1 MRRHYRPS
9 KSSKKE
15 FVNSYHLNEVPL
27 PYYNPLQDPYLQG
40 FFGNYHVSRI
50 LEDRGLIYKACW
62 EYPYEERR
70 LTNCNK
76 FLRSN
81 SVVIPAVN
89 LKSAR
94 VGLSAR
100 SKSYSES
107 EPQSPSSQQKLSES
121 DIMAKSAGRFTDTS
135 SRRHSLTR
143 RNNFQPQGISFRSR
157 AKKDAQVQEVIF

>member
-1 MRRHYRPS
+1 MRRSYRPS
-9 KSSKKE
+9 KSARKE
-15 FVNSYHLNEVPL
+15 FVNSYHMNEVPL

-50 LEDRGLIYKACW
+50 LEDRGLVYKARW

-70 LTNCNK
+70 LINCNK

-81 SVVIPAVN
+81 SVVIPVIN

-107 EPQSPSSQQKLSES
+107 
-121 DIMAKSAGRFTDTS
+121 
-135 SRRHSLTR
+135 
-143 RNNFQPQGISFRSR
+143 
-157 AKKDAQVQEVIF
+157 